1 MVCFVGWLC
10 IICGLLE
17 FFYVF
22 IGEVLV
28 FIWGG
33 VFVIVNSIFKLN
45 YVFMV
50 VILNYLFG
58 ELLVYGK
65 DVEMIDV
72 VESIDDIISEFVW
85 DKIVK
90 KLFDEFFFSGYKDE
104 CCLGL
109 VWLLLIISYCGYYLC
124 V

>member
-1 MVCFVGWLC
+1 MC

-72 VESIDDIISEFVW
+72 VESIDDIISEFV
-85 DKIVK
+85 
-90 KLFDEFFFSGYKDE
+90 
-104 CCLGL
+104 
-109 VWLLLIISYCGYYLC
+109 
-124 V
+124 